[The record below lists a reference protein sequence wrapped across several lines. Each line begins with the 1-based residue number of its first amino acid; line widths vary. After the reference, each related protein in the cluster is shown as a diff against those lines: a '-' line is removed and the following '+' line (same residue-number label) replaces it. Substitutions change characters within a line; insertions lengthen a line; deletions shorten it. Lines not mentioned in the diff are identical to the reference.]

1 MKQPLRVLTW
11 PVHGSYMTYLTH
23 VPVDWYVP
31 VNERRHGMYG
41 GRWSDWPD
49 NVHEIAVDEVK
60 RTSFDAIL
68 FQHRDNWVDDQWWLL
83 TAEQRRLPRVY
94 IEHDPPR
101 EHPTDTRHHVDDPD
115 VLLVHVTHFNELMWD
130 SGSTPTRVIEHG
142 VTIPDGTTYS
152 GELQRG
158 VTVVNNIATRG
169 RRLGADVLTD
179 VRDGHGIPIDLIGM
193 GWREAGGVGEVK
205 LAELPEF
212 ISHYRFFFNPIR
224 YTSLGLAVCEAM
236 LTGLPIVG
244 LATTELVR
252 VVENGVSGFVDTDVD
267 TLVERMRELIADQ
280 ELARHLGA
288 GARRRARE
296 MFSIDRF
303 ATRLACGTERGCR
316 VTNAGACGMNRR
328 IAMISEHASPLAT
341 LGGVDAGGQNVYV
354 GQLARQPRP
363 ARLRGRHLHAAR
375 QRAAA

>member
-1 MKQPLRVLTW
+1 MTQPLRVLTW

-31 VNERRHGMYG
+31 VNARRDGMYG

-49 NVHEIAVDEVK
+49 NVHEIAVDDVK

-68 FQHRDNWVDDQWWLL
+68 FPHRDNWVDDQWWLL
-83 TAEQRRLPRVY
+83 SAEQRRLPRVY
-94 IEHDPPR
+94 LEHDPPR

-115 VLLVHVTHFNELMWD
+115 VLLVHVTHFNDLMWD

-142 VTIPDGTTYS
+142 VTIPRGITYS

-179 VRDGHGIPIDLIGM
+179 VRDGHGVPIDLIGM
-193 GWREAGGVGEVK
+193 GWHEAGGVGEVK
-205 LAELPEF
+205 LPELPEF

-267 TLVERMRELIADQ
+267 TLVERMRELIADEQ
-280 ELARHLGA
+280 LARRLGA
-288 GARRRARE
+288 GARRQAQE
-296 MFSIDRF
+296 MFGIDRF
-303 ATRLACGTERGCR
+303 AGEWLSALSEVVGSRTLER
-316 VTNAGACGMNRR
+316 VA
-328 IAMISEHASPLAT
+328 
-341 LGGVDAGGQNVYV
+341 
-354 GQLARQPRP
+354 
-363 ARLRGRHLHAAR
+363 
-375 QRAAA
+375 